1 MSGPSLAR
9 LGSSK
14 QKYLAALVCMLII
27 CLACSPDAAFAWEG
41 HLRPGSGLTMRIDP
55 AINNVEA
62 GQPLIVDVMIGGA
75 VNVGAFQFDLIYDP
89 AVVTVTEVALGPFV
103 GSTGRTA
110 QPVGPTI
117 DNRAGTL
124 AFGAFSFG
132 STAGPAG
139 TGVLATVRFRAEGPG
154 TSALGLQNVV
164 VTDPMANTQPVS
176 VEGGV
181 VTVTAPAAA
190 STPTMAPS
198 PTVIPT
204 GRPTPERVA
213 TPTQV
218 AEPAA
223 TATPAGAATAMF
235 TSSPIATATA
245 KPVVTT
251 APTPTDSSTL
261 TSTETPQPQAGGTG
275 VPSPTPR
282 AVSSRVSASTPQP
295 LGSAAATPTVVGP
308 PLPSPTPSSR
318 PIGAL
323 SRPLCWMS
331 VGAMSLAG
339 ILVGGYA
346 LYALLARRWE

>member
-1 MSGPSLAR
+1 MSGPALAR
-9 LGSSK
+9 LGSFRRK
-14 QKYLAALVCMLII
+14 CLAVFVCVLII

-62 GQPLIVDVMIGGA
+62 GQPFIVNMMIDGA

-89 AVVTVTEVALGPFV
+89 AVVTVTDAVLGPFV

-117 DNRAGTL
+117 DNRVGTL

-164 VTDPMANTQPVS
+164 VTDPMANVQPAS

-181 VTVTAPAAA
+181 VTVTAPPATN
-190 STPTMAPS
+190 TPTMAPS

-204 GRPTPERVA
+204 AMPTAMPTLDSTA
-213 TPTQV
+213 TATQI
-218 AEPAA
+218 AGPMA
-223 TATPAGAATAMF
+223 TATPSGAVE
-235 TSSPIATATA
+235 ATATPPIA
-245 KPVVTT
+245 PA
-251 APTPTDSSTL
+251 APTLGGPS
-261 TSTETPQPQAGGTG
+261 TSTPAQTPQPQAAVTSMPSSTPGAVLSR
-275 VPSPTPR
+275 VPISTPR
-282 AVSSRVSASTPQP
+282 LLEGAPATATAVALLSA
-295 LGSAAATPTVVGP
+295 
-308 PLPSPTPSSR
+308 SPTPSSSR
-318 PIGAL
+318 VAAL
-323 SRPLCWMS
+323 SRPLCWVS
-331 VGAMSLAG
+331 AGAVFLLG
-339 ILVGGYA
+339 IVVGGCA
-346 LYALLARRWE
+346 LCALLGRYRE